1 MHAMRA
7 AVVAGAMQ
15 LRVADVE
22 RTPPAAGEV
31 AVAVTG
37 CGICGSNLHEWRH
50 PEQRIS
56 STLEVVPGINGHEVT
71 GRVEAVGPGVELV
84 VGTRV
89 VVEPNLAQACGQ
101 CDPCRAGTAW
111 FCTDRRS
118 MTTWGFA
125 DSMNVPEE
133 AVFVLPDDLDDTVG
147 TLVEPLACTV
157 HGLRGTARALAGGD
171 DLGGATVAVV
181 GAGVAGLLALRA
193 AAHLGAGGLVSVAR
207 HDHQAAAAAALGA
220 DIVLDASADDLRH
233 QLRARHPDVV
243 VEAVGGRADT
253 FDLAVHAVAPAGEVV
268 VLGLFEAAQTL
279 NTRRAVF
286 RELRLSFP
294 VTYGRRSGVHDF
306 THAIAALRAT
316 PSGGGLVS
324 HTYSLDDVDAAFQR
338 ADNKTAGVL
347 RVVVTP

>member
-1 MHAMRA
+1 MK
-7 AVVAGAMQ
+7 AVVVTGARQ

-22 RTPPAAGEV
+22 ATAPAAGEV

-50 PEQRIS
+50 PDQRIS
-56 STLEVVPGINGHEVT
+56 AEAVPGTNGHEVT
-71 GRVEAVGPGVELV
+71 GRVGAVGAGVGMA

-89 VVEPNLAQACGQ
+89 VVEPNLAQACGR
-101 CDPCRAGTAW
+101 CDPCHEGTAW
-111 FCTDRRS
+111 FCRDRRS
-118 MTTWGFA
+118 IANWGFA
-125 DSMNVPEE
+125 EVMNVPEQ
-133 AVFVLPDDLDDTVG
+133 AVFVLPDEIDDTVG

-157 HGLRGTARALAGGD
+157 HALRGTARALAGGD
-171 DLGGATVAVV
+171 DLGGATVAIV

-193 AAHLGAGGLVSVAR
+193 AAHLGVARLVSVAR
-207 HDHQAAAAAALGA
+207 HDHQAQAAAALGA
-220 DIVLDASADDLRH
+220 DLVLDANADDLRD
-233 QLRARHPDVV
+233 QLRAQRPDVV

-253 FDLAVHAVAPAGEVV
+253 FDLAVHTVAPAGEVV
-268 VLGLFEAAQTL
+268 VLGLFEEPQTL

-306 THAIAALRAT
+306 TLAIAALQAT
-316 PSGGGLVS
+316 PTAAHLVS
-324 HTYSLDDVDAAFQR
+324 HTYPLDDVDAAFRR
-338 ADNKTAGVL
+338 ADDKSAGVL